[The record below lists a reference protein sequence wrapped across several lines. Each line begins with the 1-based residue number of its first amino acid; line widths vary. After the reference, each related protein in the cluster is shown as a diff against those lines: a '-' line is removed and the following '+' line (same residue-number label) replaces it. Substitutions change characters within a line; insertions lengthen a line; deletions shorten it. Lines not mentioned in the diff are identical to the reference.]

1 MVGHSLVA
9 FGQAGNSWHMG
20 QLLAVIGINF
30 GPALHDM
37 GHVFQLQQAKSGV
50 DFTHFG
56 VDAWGDNGDLVHKA
70 KVFQVINALFGFGI
84 VADDGAAFKGV
95 EDFGGVK
102 AQYR

>member
-1 MVGHSLVA
+1 MVGHGLVP
-9 FGQAGNSWHMG
+9 FRQAGDTGNTG
-20 QLLAVIGINF
+20 QLCAVLGIDL
-30 GPALHDM
+30 GAPLHHV
-37 GHVFQLQQAKSGV
+37 GHVLQLQQAKSGV